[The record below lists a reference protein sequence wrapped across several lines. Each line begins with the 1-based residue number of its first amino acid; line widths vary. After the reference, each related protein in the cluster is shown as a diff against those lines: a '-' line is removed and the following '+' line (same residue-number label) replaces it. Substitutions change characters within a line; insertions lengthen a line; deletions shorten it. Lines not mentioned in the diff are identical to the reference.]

1 MIGGAPV
8 QGHPKSVSPT
18 APTGRRTT
26 HVMYPEAPS
35 ARLGGQRVPSA
46 RRARSPAQMST
57 DALTAPW
64 PGSRVAGSLVDAA
77 RRIDPET
84 RSRFGPIA
92 LAALL
97 SALWL
102 VIDPRTADFAAQA
115 YHSNF
120 FTQHGF
126 ALWDNH
132 WFDGHLFPGYSLL
145 FPPLGSVF
153 GPRLV
158 GVGAVLCSTFAFNAL
173 VRRQWGVRSSTAAY
187 WFAAAAV
194 GDLYIGR
201 VTFALGFAF
210 GLLAVRRPVRS
221 RACSSASSRS
231 WAGRSSAPAG
241 WLCWRSRRW
250 GWRG

>member
-1 MIGGAPV
+1 
-8 QGHPKSVSPT
+8 
-18 APTGRRTT
+18 
-26 HVMYPEAPS
+26 
-35 ARLGGQRVPSA
+35 
-46 RRARSPAQMST
+46 MST

-64 PGSRVAGSLVDAA
+64 PGGRIVGSLVDAA
-77 RRIDPET
+77 RGIDPET

-102 VIDPRTADFAAQA
+102 VIGPRTADFAAQA

-158 GVGAVLCSTFAFNAL
+158 GVAAVLCSTFAFNVL
-173 VRRQWGVRSSTAAY
+173 VRREWGVRSSTAAY

-194 GDLYIGR
+194 GESR
-201 VTFALGFAF
+201 H
-210 GLLAVRRPVRS
+210 PV
-221 RACSSASSRS
+221 AIAIPCT
-231 WAGRSSAPAG
+231 SAPAAG
-241 WLCWRSRRW
+241 LIRAPTSSSRR
-250 GWRG
+250 RSCAPATSACACAYPSTESAESSSM